1 MKIIHVDKN
10 HPILIKL
17 LSKFGYENFKYYNS
31 TKIEIEKIIENY
43 DGIIIRSRFKIDK
56 SFIKKA
62 KRLKFI
68 ARVGSG
74 KENIDVD
81 YAKRNNIKI
90 FTSPEGNSNAV
101 GEHALGLLLSLI
113 NKIIPSNQSVK
124 QFKWLREKYRGYEL
138 ENKIIGIIGYG
149 HTGKSFAKKLSGFN
163 NIKVLFYDIKEIK
176 TDEYAEKSSLEKIFK
191 NADIISFHVDENDL
205 SIKMFN
211 KSFIK
216 KMRKPFWIINT
227 SRGKVVS
234 LEDLK
239 WGIEKNIIFGA
250 GLDVIEL
257 EDYSFE
263 KVTFEKNK
271 ILNFFLKSEKVIIT
285 PHIAGWTYESHHKLA
300 ETIVNKISKYF

>member
-113 NKIIPSNQSVK
+113 NKIIPSNQSIK

-239 WGIEKNIIFGA
+239 WGIEKKFIFGA

-263 KVTFEKNK
+263 KVTFEKNE

-300 ETIVNKISKYF
+300 KTIVNKISKYF

>member
-216 KMRKPFWIINT
+216 KMKKPFWIINT

-263 KVTFEKNK
+263 KVTFEKNE

-300 ETIVNKISKYF
+300 KTIVDKISKYF

>member
-113 NKIIPSNQSVK
+113 NKIIPSNQSIK

-263 KVTFEKNK
+263 KVTFEKNE

-300 ETIVNKISKYF
+300 KTIVDKISKYF

>member
-113 NKIIPSNQSVK
+113 NNIIPSNQSIK
-124 QFKWLREKYRGYEL
+124 QFKWFREKYRGYEL

-227 SRGKVVS
+227 SRGKIVS

-263 KVTFEKNK
+263 KVTFEKNE

-300 ETIVNKISKYF
+300 KTIVDKISKYF

>member
-43 DGIIIRSRFKIDK
+43 DGLIIRSRFKIDK

-90 FTSPEGNSNAV
+90 FTAPEGNSNAV

-216 KMRKPFWIINT
+216 KMKKPFWIINT

-263 KVTFEKNK
+263 KVTFEKNE

-300 ETIVNKISKYF
+300 KTIVDKISKYF

>member
-17 LSKFGYENFKYYNS
+17 LSRFGYENFKYYNS

-101 GEHALGLLLSLI
+101 GEHALGLLLSLM
-113 NKIIPSNQSVK
+113 NKIIPSNQSIK

-149 HTGKSFAKKLSGFN
+149 NTGKSFAKKLSGFN

-176 TDEYAEKSSLEKIFK
+176 TDKYAEKSSLEKIFK
-191 NADIISFHVDENDL
+191 NADILSFHVDENDL

-239 WGIEKNIIFGA
+239 WGIEKKIIFGA

-263 KVTFEKNK
+263 KITFEKNE

-300 ETIVNKISKYF
+300 KTIVDKISKCF

>member
-113 NKIIPSNQSVK
+113 NKIIPSNQSIK

-300 ETIVNKISKYF
+300 KTIVEKISKYF

>member
-113 NKIIPSNQSVK
+113 NKIIPSNQSIK

-163 NIKVLFYDIKEIK
+163 NIKVLFYDIKDIK

-300 ETIVNKISKYF
+300 KTIVNKISKYF

>member
-216 KMRKPFWIINT
+216 KMKKPFWIINT

-263 KVTFEKNK
+263 KITFEKNE
-271 ILNFFLKSEKVIIT
+271 ILNFFLKSKKVIIT

-300 ETIVNKISKYF
+300 KTIVNKISKCF

>member
-1 MKIIHVDKN
+1 MKKYCDVSKLSVRKISKSVAKDIIVKN
-10 HPILIKL
+10 HYSHLW
-17 LSKFGYENFKYYNS
+17 
-31 TKIEIEKIIENY
+31 TKV
-43 DGIIIRSRFKIDK
+43 SH
-56 SFIKKA
+56 S
-62 KRLKFI
+62 
-68 ARVGSG
+68 
-74 KENIDVD
+74 
-81 YAKRNNIKI
+81 
-90 FTSPEGNSNAV
+90 
-101 GEHALGLLLSLI
+101 LGLYIEDDSHQFFNSSEKLIGVICYGDPIGRLSGQSISPLLERTEVLELVRVFI
-113 NKIIPSNQSVK
+113 FDDYGSNIESWFIGQS
-124 QFKWLREKYRGYEL
+124 FKWLREKYRGYEL

-176 TDEYAEKSSLEKIFK
+176 TDKYAEKSSLEKIFK
-191 NADIISFHVDENDL
+191 NADILSFHVNENDL

-227 SRGKVVS
+227 SRGKIVS

-239 WGIEKNIIFGA
+239 WGIEKDIIIGA

-263 KVTFEKNK
+263 KITFEKNE

-285 PHIAGWTYESHHKLA
+285 PHIAGWTFESHHKLA
-300 ETIVNKISKYF
+300 KIIVDKISKYF

>member
-74 KENIDVD
+74 KENIDID

-263 KVTFEKNK
+263 KVKFEKNK

-300 ETIVNKISKYF
+300 KTIVDKISKYF

>member
-113 NKIIPSNQSVK
+113 NKIIPSNQSIK

-191 NADIISFHVDENDL
+191 NADILSFHVDENDL

-263 KVTFEKNK
+263 KITFEKNE

-300 ETIVNKISKYF
+300 KTIVNKISKYF

>member
-113 NKIIPSNQSVK
+113 NKIIPSNQSIK

-239 WGIEKNIIFGA
+239 WGIEKKIIFGA

-263 KVTFEKNK
+263 KVGFEKNE

-300 ETIVNKISKYF
+300 KTIVNKISKCF

>member
-43 DGIIIRSRFKIDK
+43 DGLIIRSRFKIDK

-216 KMRKPFWIINT
+216 KMKKPFWIINT

-263 KVTFEKNK
+263 KVTFEKNE

-300 ETIVNKISKYF
+300 KTIVDKISKYF

>member
-43 DGIIIRSRFKIDK
+43 DGLIIRSRFKIDK

-90 FTSPEGNSNAV
+90 FTAPEGNSNAV

-113 NKIIPSNQSVK
+113 NKIIPSNQSIK

-263 KVTFEKNK
+263 KVTFEKNE

-300 ETIVNKISKYF
+300 KTIVNKISKYF

>member
-113 NKIIPSNQSVK
+113 NKIIPSNQSIK

-191 NADIISFHVDENDL
+191 NADILSFHVDENDL

-263 KVTFEKNK
+263 KVTFEKNE

-300 ETIVNKISKYF
+300 KTIVDKISKCF

>member
-81 YAKRNNIKI
+81 YAKKNNIKI

-101 GEHALGLLLSLI
+101 GEHALGLLLSLM
-113 NKIIPSNQSVK
+113 NKIIPSNQSIK

-176 TDEYAEKSSLEKIFK
+176 TDKYAEKSSLEKIFK
-191 NADIISFHVDENDL
+191 NADILSFHVDENDL

-239 WGIEKNIIFGA
+239 WGIEKKFIFGA

-263 KVTFEKNK
+263 KITFEKNE
-271 ILNFFLKSEKVIIT
+271 ILNFFLKSKKVIIT

-300 ETIVNKISKYF
+300 KTIVNKISKCF

>member
-163 NIKVLFYDIKEIK
+163 NIKVLFYDIKKIK

-263 KVTFEKNK
+263 KVTFEKNE

-300 ETIVNKISKYF
+300 KTIVDKISKYF

>member
-113 NKIIPSNQSVK
+113 NKIIPSNQSIK

-216 KMRKPFWIINT
+216 KMKKPFWIINT

-263 KVTFEKNK
+263 KVTFEKNE

-300 ETIVNKISKYF
+300 KTIVDKISKYF

>member
-43 DGIIIRSRFKIDK
+43 DGLIIRSRFKIDK

-90 FTSPEGNSNAV
+90 FTAPEGNSNAV

-113 NKIIPSNQSVK
+113 NKIIPSNQSIK

-300 ETIVNKISKYF
+300 KTIVEKISKYF

>member
-113 NKIIPSNQSVK
+113 NKIIPSNQSIK

-163 NIKVLFYDIKEIK
+163 NIKVLFYDIKKIK

-191 NADIISFHVDENDL
+191 NADILSFHVDENDL
-205 SIKMFN
+205 SVKMFN

-263 KVTFEKNK
+263 KVTFEKNE

-300 ETIVNKISKYF
+300 KTIVDKISKYF

>member
-74 KENIDVD
+74 KENIDFD

-113 NKIIPSNQSVK
+113 NKIIPSNQSIK

-163 NIKVLFYDIKEIK
+163 NIKVLFYDIKKIK

-191 NADIISFHVDENDL
+191 NADILSFHVDENDL
-205 SIKMFN
+205 SVKMFN

-227 SRGKVVS
+227 SRGRVVS

-263 KVTFEKNK
+263 KVTFEKNE

-300 ETIVNKISKYF
+300 KTIVDKISKYF

>member
-43 DGIIIRSRFKIDK
+43 DGLIIRSRFKIDK

-113 NKIIPSNQSVK
+113 NKIIPSNQSIK

-263 KVTFEKNK
+263 KITFEKNE

-300 ETIVNKISKYF
+300 KTIVNKISKYF

>member
-113 NKIIPSNQSVK
+113 NKIIPSNQSIK

-149 HTGKSFAKKLSGFN
+149 HTGKSFAKKLSGFS

-216 KMRKPFWIINT
+216 KMKKPFWIINT

-263 KVTFEKNK
+263 KVTFEKNE

-300 ETIVNKISKYF
+300 KTIVDKISKYF

>member
-17 LSKFGYENFKYYNS
+17 LSKFGYKNFKDYNS

-90 FTSPEGNSNAV
+90 FTAPEGNSNAV

-263 KVTFEKNK
+263 KVTFEKNE

-300 ETIVNKISKYF
+300 KTIVNKISKYF

>member
-1 MKIIHVDKN
+1 MKIIHVEKN

-263 KVTFEKNK
+263 KVTFEKNE

-300 ETIVNKISKYF
+300 KTIVDKISKYF

>member
-10 HPILIKL
+10 HPILIEL
-17 LSKFGYENFKYYNS
+17 LSKFGYENFTNYNS

-113 NKIIPSNQSVK
+113 NKIIPSNQSIK

-163 NIKVLFYDIKEIK
+163 NIKVLFYDIKDIK

-191 NADIISFHVDENDL
+191 NADILSFHVDENDL

-263 KVTFEKNK
+263 KVTFEKNE

-285 PHIAGWTYESHHKLA
+285 PHIAGWTYESHQKLA
-300 ETIVNKISKYF
+300 KTIVDKISKCF

>member
-113 NKIIPSNQSVK
+113 NKIIPSNQSIK

-163 NIKVLFYDIKEIK
+163 NIKVLFYDIKDIK

-191 NADIISFHVDENDL
+191 NADILSFHVDENDL

-263 KVTFEKNK
+263 KVGFEKNE

-285 PHIAGWTYESHHKLA
+285 PHIAGWTYESHQKLA
-300 ETIVNKISKYF
+300 KTIVDKISKCF

>member
-10 HPILIKL
+10 HPILIEL
-17 LSKFGYENFKYYNS
+17 LSKFGYENFTNYNS

-43 DGIIIRSRFKIDK
+43 DGIVIRSRFKIDK

-113 NKIIPSNQSVK
+113 NKIIPSNQSIN

-163 NIKVLFYDIKEIK
+163 NIKVLFYDIKDIK

-191 NADIISFHVDENDL
+191 NADILSFHVDENDL

-257 EDYSFE
+257 EDYSYE
-263 KVTFEKNK
+263 KITFEKNE

-300 ETIVNKISKYF
+300 KTIVDKISKYF

>member
-17 LSKFGYENFKYYNS
+17 LNKFGYENFKYYNS

-113 NKIIPSNQSVK
+113 NKIIPSNQSIK

-300 ETIVNKISKYF
+300 KTIVNKISKYF

>member
-257 EDYSFE
+257 DDYSFE

-285 PHIAGWTYESHHKLA
+285 PHIAGWTYESHQNLA
-300 ETIVNKISKYF
+300 KTIVNKISKYF

>member
-10 HPILIKL
+10 HPILIEL
-17 LSKFGYENFKYYNS
+17 LSKFGYENFTNYNS

-101 GEHALGLLLSLI
+101 GEHALGLLLSLM
-113 NKIIPSNQSVK
+113 NKIIPSNQSIK

-163 NIKVLFYDIKEIK
+163 NIKVLFYDIKDIK

-191 NADIISFHVDENDL
+191 NADILSFHVDENDL

-263 KVTFEKNK
+263 KVTFEKNE

-300 ETIVNKISKYF
+300 KTIVDKISKYF

>member
-17 LSKFGYENFKYYNS
+17 LSKFGYKNFKYYNS

-211 KSFIK
+211 KSFIT
-216 KMRKPFWIINT
+216 KMKKPFWIINT

-263 KVTFEKNK
+263 KVTFEKNE

-300 ETIVNKISKYF
+300 KTIVDKISKYF

>member
-216 KMRKPFWIINT
+216 KMKKPFWIINT

-300 ETIVNKISKYF
+300 KTIVNKISKYF

>member
-113 NKIIPSNQSVK
+113 NKIIPSNQSIK
-124 QFKWLREKYRGYEL
+124 QHKWLREKYRGYEL

-163 NIKVLFYDIKEIK
+163 NVKVLFYDIKDIK
-176 TDEYAEKSSLEKIFK
+176 TDKYAEKSSLEKIFE
-191 NADIISFHVDENDL
+191 NADILSFHVDENDL

-216 KMRKPFWIINT
+216 KMRKPFWVINT

-239 WGIEKNIIFGA
+239 WGIEKSIIFGA

-263 KVTFEKNK
+263 KVTFEKNE

-300 ETIVNKISKYF
+300 KTIVDKISKCF

>member
-43 DGIIIRSRFKIDK
+43 DGLIIRSRFKIDK

-90 FTSPEGNSNAV
+90 FTAPEGNSNAV

-113 NKIIPSNQSVK
+113 NKIIPSNQGIK

-300 ETIVNKISKYF
+300 KTIVDKISKYF

>member
-263 KVTFEKNK
+263 KVTFEKNE

>member
-43 DGIIIRSRFKIDK
+43 DGLIIRSRFKIDK

-90 FTSPEGNSNAV
+90 FTAPEGNSNAV

-113 NKIIPSNQSVK
+113 NKIIPSNQGIK

-300 ETIVNKISKYF
+300 KTIVEKISKYF

>member
-113 NKIIPSNQSVK
+113 NKIIPSNQGIK

-300 ETIVNKISKYF
+300 KTIVDKISKYF